1 MKIGIFIY
9 NARDFIQSWC
19 INSIMI
25 KDDIEIM
32 NRLNELMSN
41 FEFCFMELV
50 KIIFEENENISMMIR
65 DNQTSL

>member
-1 MKIGIFIY
+1 
-9 NARDFIQSWC
+9 
-19 INSIMI
+19 MI